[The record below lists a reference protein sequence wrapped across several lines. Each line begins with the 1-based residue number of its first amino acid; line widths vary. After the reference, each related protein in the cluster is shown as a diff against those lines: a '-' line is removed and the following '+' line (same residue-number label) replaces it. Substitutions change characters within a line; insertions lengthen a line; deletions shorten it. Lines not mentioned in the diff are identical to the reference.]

1 MDTDILNI
9 KCVSYATLETQFM
22 KTFSNTEAELKKG
35 LLIKKSMYFPVKS
48 ARQGKTLH
56 SLKQESKTKQWE
68 TNSKLH
74 LLQMVEGA
82 KIK

>member
-1 MDTDILNI
+1 
-9 KCVSYATLETQFM
+9 
-22 KTFSNTEAELKKG
+22 
-35 LLIKKSMYFPVKS
+35 MYFPVKS
-48 ARQGKTLH
+48 ARQGKTLY